1 MFAVW
6 LLRKSA
12 AWSSSPGDYRDEDD
26 DEEVE
31 DSFKKFGGSLYK
43 DDTKTIKTNSDS
55 NSINVGRNRA
65 KITNPK
71 VGFYFLFVNIY
82 LQFWKIFFHHI
93 ICIHK
98 FKNVNFPIQQ
108 RLSIIFGFYDVLF
121 NKTKKKCLSFYFI
134 ILIFRS
140 FNSPKN

>member
-12 AWSSSPGDYRDEDD
+12 AWSSSPGDYRDEEDD
-26 DEEVE
+26 DEVE

-82 LQFWKIFFHHI
+82 LQF
-93 ICIHK
+93 
-98 FKNVNFPIQQ
+98 
-108 RLSIIFGFYDVLF
+108 
-121 NKTKKKCLSFYFI
+121 
-134 ILIFRS
+134 
-140 FNSPKN
+140 